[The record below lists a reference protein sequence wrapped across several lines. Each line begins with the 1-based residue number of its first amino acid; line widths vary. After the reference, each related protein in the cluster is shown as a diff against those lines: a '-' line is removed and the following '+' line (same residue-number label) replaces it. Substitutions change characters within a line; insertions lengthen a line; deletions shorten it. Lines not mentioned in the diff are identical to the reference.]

1 MASPSPAWHPATPT
15 PPARPA
21 EPVPDGREPAPE
33 PTAQPTFV
41 SRGGLKL
48 HHALTEFGLVITG
61 LVGADLGCSTGGFTD
76 CLLRHGA
83 LRVHSVDTAY
93 GEFAWKLRNDPR
105 VVLHERSNAL
115 HLPPAES
122 VDLVVID
129 LGWTPQ
135 RLALPAA
142 AKWLRPG
149 GRIITLVKP
158 HYEADKSELGDKGV
172 LDPARAEQIAEQ
184 VRDTLP
190 GLGFAVEAWTKSPVL
205 GGATGKK
212 KRKGSGNPEWL
223 ALIRLVSRD

>member
-1 MASPSPAWHPATPT
+1 MAVNTPDPAPQPT
-15 PPARPA
+15 P
-21 EPVPDGREPAPE
+21 EPA
-33 PTAQPTFV
+33 FV

-48 HHALTEFGLVITG
+48 HHALREFTLDVTG

-76 CLLRHGA
+76 CLLQHGA

-115 HLPPAES
+115 HLEPAEP

-142 AKWLRPG
+142 AKWLKPG
-149 GRIITLVKP
+149 GHIITLVKP
-158 HYEADKSELGDKGV
+158 HYEADKRELGDKGV

-184 VRDTLP
+184 VRDGLP
-190 GLGFAVEAWTKSPVL
+190 ALGFTVENWTRSPVL

-212 KRKGSGNPEWL
+212 KKGSGNPEWL
-223 ALIRLVSRD
+223 ALVREG